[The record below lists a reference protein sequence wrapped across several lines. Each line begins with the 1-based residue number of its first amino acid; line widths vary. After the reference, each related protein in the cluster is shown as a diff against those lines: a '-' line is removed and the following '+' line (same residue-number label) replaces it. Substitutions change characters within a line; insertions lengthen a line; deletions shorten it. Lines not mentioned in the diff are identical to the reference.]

1 MAKIQITYRQYLK
14 VLLILHLGMMMA
26 QLIFIAIIFVL
37 VNEESSVIDINTQN
51 ILLIAVPVSVIL
63 FIAIGKYFYQQQLK
77 KITSKKELVLKLKTY
92 QITQIIQFAFAEM
105 AALTCF
111 LASFLSQ
118 NLVFVYGSIGVLLY
132 FLTLRP
138 SKTKLEK
145 ELQLDFN
152 EQNKLA
158 DPNYILYEVERSEL
172 D

>member
-1 MAKIQITYRQYLK
+1 MAKFQITYRQYLK
-14 VLLILHLGMMMA
+14 TLLIIHLGMMMA

-37 VNEESSVIDINTQN
+37 VNEESSIIDINTQN
-51 ILLIAVPVSVIL
+51 ILLIAVPVTIIL
-63 FIAIGKYFYQQQLK
+63 IISIGKYFYQQQLK
-77 KITSKKELVLKLKTY
+77 KIITKKELILKFKSY
-92 QITQIIQFAFAEM
+92 QSMQIIQFAFAEM

-138 SKTKLEK
+138 TKIKLEK
-145 ELQLDFN
+145 ELQFDFN

-158 DPNYILYEVERSEL
+158 DPDFILYEVERSEL